1 MGRRLVLAGL
11 LALSATT
18 ADAKPRWQE
27 LPLPP
32 AMPAPTTRGEVDV
45 SGAHIYYAIYGQ
57 GDPVILLHGGLG
69 NSDHWSNQ
77 VPALADKFQVI
88 VIDSR
93 GHGRSTRAKGPI
105 SYDVMASDVI
115 AVMDHLQLERAS
127 MVGWS
132 DGGEVALKLGIQYPD
147 RVEKLFVFGSNYDV
161 NGSKKRSGTPPQT
174 FMAYAAKCKTDY
186 LRMSKTPRAYDTL
199 VDYLLP
205 IWRNPMGFTK
215 DQLKSIQA
223 PTMVADG
230 DHDEVI
236 VLDQVEEMS
245 HLIPNG
251 QFKVFTDASHF
262 ALWQVPAEFNKTL
275 VEFLSS
281 PLPTT
286 SGGRAQP

>member
-1 MGRRLVLAGL
+1 MGRRFVLASL
-11 LALSATT
+11 FVLSAT

-32 AMPAPTTRGEVDV
+32 AMPAATTRGDVEVG
-45 SGAHIYYAIYGQ
+45 GAHIYYAIYGS

-69 NSDHWSNQ
+69 NSDHWANQ

-93 GHGRSTRAKGPI
+93 GQGRSTRAKGPI
-105 SYDVMASDVI
+105 SYDVMAADVL
-115 AVMDHLQLERAS
+115 AVMDHLELKRAS
-127 MVGWS
+127 IVGWS
-132 DGGEVALKLGIQYPD
+132 DGGEIALKLGIGSPD
-147 RVEKLFVFGSNYDV
+147 RVDKLFVFGSNYDSA
-161 NGSKKRSGTPPQT
+161 GSKNRSGRPAQT
-174 FMAYAAKCKTDY
+174 FMTYAAKCKTDY

-215 DQLKSIQA
+215 DQLRSIQA

-245 HLIPNG
+245 HLIPNA
-251 QFKVFTDASHF
+251 QLKVFTDASHF
-262 ALWQVPAEFNKTL
+262 AHWQAPTEFNAAL
-275 VEFLSS
+275 VDFLSS
-281 PLPTT
+281 PLPTS